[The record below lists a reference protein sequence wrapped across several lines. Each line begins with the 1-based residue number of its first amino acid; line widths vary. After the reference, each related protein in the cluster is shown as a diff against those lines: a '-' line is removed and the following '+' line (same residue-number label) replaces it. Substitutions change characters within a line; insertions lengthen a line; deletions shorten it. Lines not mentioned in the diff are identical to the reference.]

1 MIKVRILP
9 TAEECLSCLE
19 FPLNKTA
26 PDCNNCWRINK
37 NISYQ
42 FISKVKGFWGDYA
55 IVKKDNKEYKVPLY
69 RIQPTEENSNNNEN

>member
-19 FPLNKTA
+19 FPLNKTV

-37 NISYQ
+37 NITYQ
-42 FISKVKGFWGDYA
+42 LINIVKGFWGDYA
-55 IVKKDNKEYKVPLY
+55 IVKIDNKEYKIPLY
-69 RIQPTEENSNNNEN
+69 RIQPIEENKDNEN